1 MFHPVL
7 SLLVAG
13 SIHVGAELKAPSDL
27 AQIVL
32 EITEAL
38 PGSSTPLIETEA
50 APTVVDVPY
59 YYSDFTPI
67 AAPVVARLI
76 TYDWRSPVFRD
87 VP

>member
-7 SLLVAG
+7 TLLVAG
-13 SIHVGAELKAPSDL
+13 SIHAGADFKAPADV

-32 EITEAL
+32 ELTEAL
-38 PGSSTPLIETEA
+38 PGSVTPLLVAEGK
-50 APTVVDVPY
+50 PTVVDVPY
-59 YYSDFTPI
+59 YYSDFTPVPVRET
-67 AAPVVARLI
+67 APII

>member
-13 SIHVGAELKAPSDL
+13 SIHVGVELKAPADL

-32 EITEAL
+32 EITQAL
-38 PGSSTPLIETEA
+38 PGGTTRILETEA
-50 APTVVDVPY
+50 EPTVIDVPY

-67 AAPVVARLI
+67 AAPAVEPIV
-76 TYDWRSPVFRD
+76 TYDWRSPVIFD
-87 VP
+87 LP

>member
-7 SLLVAG
+7 TLLVAS
-13 SIHVGAELKAPSDL
+13 SIHGGADFGAPADI

-32 EITEAL
+32 DITEAL
-38 PGSSTPLIETEA
+38 PGSATPHLTAEA
-50 APTVVDVPY
+50 SPTVIDVPY

-67 AAPVVARLI
+67 AVPQTAPII
-76 TYDWRSPVFRD
+76 TYDWRSPVFFD

>member
-7 SLLVAG
+7 TLLVAG
-13 SIHVGAELKAPSDL
+13 TIHVGADLKAPADL

-38 PGSSTPLIETEA
+38 PGAATPLLQTEA
-50 APTVVDVPY
+50 EPTVIDVPY

-67 AAPVVARLI
+67 AAPAVEPIV
-76 TYDWRSPVFRD
+76 TYDWRSPVIFD
-87 VP
+87 LP

>member
-7 SLLVAG
+7 TLLVAG
-13 SIHVGAELKAPSDL
+13 SIHAGAEFKAPHDV

-32 EITEAL
+32 ELTEAL
-38 PGSSTPLIETEA
+38 PGSVTPLLVEEGV
-50 APTVVDVPY
+50 PTVVDVPY
-59 YYSDFTPI
+59 YYSDFTPV
-67 AAPVVARLI
+67 AVPQTAPLI

>member
-7 SLLVAG
+7 TLLVAG
-13 SIHVGAELKAPSDL
+13 TIHVGADLKAPADL

-38 PGSSTPLIETEA
+38 PGGTSSLIEIEA
-50 APTVVDVPY
+50 EPTVVDVPY

-67 AAPVVARLI
+67 AAPAVAQII
-76 TYDWRSPVFRD
+76 TYDWRSPVIFD
-87 VP
+87 LP

>member
-7 SLLVAG
+7 TLLVAG
-13 SIHVGAELKAPSDL
+13 SIHVGTELKVPSDL

-38 PGSSTPLIETEA
+38 PNAAVPLLDRQA

-59 YYSDFTPI
+59 YYSDLTPI
-67 AAPVVARLI
+67 AAPEVATII
-76 TYDWRSPVFRD
+76 TYDWRSPVIFD
-87 VP
+87 LP

>member
-7 SLLVAG
+7 TLLVAG
-13 SIHVGAELKAPSDL
+13 SIHVGTELKAPSDL

-38 PGSSTPLIETEA
+38 PSTGVPIFEIEA

-59 YYSDFTPI
+59 YYSDFTPV
-67 AAPVVARLI
+67 AAPEVATI
-76 TYDWRSPVFRD
+76 VTYDWRSPVIFD
-87 VP
+87 LP

>member
-7 SLLVAG
+7 TLLVAG
-13 SIHVGAELKAPSDL
+13 SIHVGADLKAPADL

-38 PGSSTPLIETEA
+38 PGGTAPLIETEGEA
-50 APTVVDVPY
+50 TVVDVPY

-67 AAPVVARLI
+67 AAPAVATI
-76 TYDWRSPVFRD
+76 VTYDWRSPVIFD
-87 VP
+87 LP

>member
-7 SLLVAG
+7 TLLVAG
-13 SIHVGAELKAPSDL
+13 SIHVGTEIKAPADL

-32 EITEAL
+32 EITEAM
-38 PGSSTPLIETEA
+38 PDGTPTLIELEA

-59 YYSDFTPI
+59 YYSDFTPL
-67 AAPVVARLI
+67 AAPVVATLV
-76 TYDWRSPVFRD
+76 TYDWRSPVFFD

>member
-13 SIHVGAELKAPSDL
+13 TIHVGADLKAPADL

-38 PGSSTPLIETEA
+38 PGAGTSLIDTA
-50 APTVVDVPY
+50 AEPTVIDVPY

-67 AAPVVARLI
+67 AAPAVAQII
-76 TYDWRSPVFRD
+76 TYDWRSPVIFD
-87 VP
+87 LP

>member
-7 SLLVAG
+7 TLLVAG
-13 SIHVGAELKAPSDL
+13 SIHVGADLKAPQDL

-38 PGSSTPLIETEA
+38 PGSPSTILELEA
-50 APTVVDVPY
+50 QPSVVDVPY

-67 AAPVVARLI
+67 AAPAVEPII
-76 TYDWRSPVFRD
+76 TYDWRSPVFFD

>member
-7 SLLVAG
+7 TLLVAG
-13 SIHVGAELKAPSDL
+13 TIHVGADLKAPADL

-38 PGSSTPLIETEA
+38 PGGTTPLIATEA
-50 APTVVDVPY
+50 EVTVIDVPY

-67 AAPVVARLI
+67 AAPAVAQI
-76 TYDWRSPVFRD
+76 VTYDWRSPVIFD
-87 VP
+87 LP

>member
-7 SLLVAG
+7 TLLVAG
-13 SIHVGAELKAPSDL
+13 SIHVGTELKVPSDL

-38 PGSSTPLIETEA
+38 PGGTAPLIEVEA
-50 APTVVDVPY
+50 ESTVVDVPY

-67 AAPVVARLI
+67 AAPAVAQI
-76 TYDWRSPVFRD
+76 VTYDWRSPVIFD
-87 VP
+87 LP

>member
-1 MFHPVL
+1 MFNPVL

-13 SIHVGAELKAPSDL
+13 SIHVGADLKAPADL

-38 PGSSTPLIETEA
+38 PGSVTPLLVAEPG
-50 APTVVDVPY
+50 PTVADVPY
-59 YYSDFTPI
+59 YYSDFTP
-67 AAPVVARLI
+67 VAVRETPPI
-76 TYDWRSPVFRD
+76 VTYDWRSPVFFD

>member
-7 SLLVAG
+7 TLLVAG
-13 SIHVGAELKAPSDL
+13 TIQAGADFRAPADV

-38 PGSSTPLIETEA
+38 PGSVTTLLIAEA
-50 APTVVDVPY
+50 EPTVADLPY
-59 YYSDFTPI
+59 YYSDFTPRPVRET
-67 AAPVVARLI
+67 APII
-76 TYDWRSPVFRD
+76 TYDWRSPVFFD

>member
-7 SLLVAG
+7 TLLIAG
-13 SIHVGAELKAPSDL
+13 SIHAGADFKARADI

-38 PGSSTPLIETEA
+38 PGSATPLLTAEA
-50 APTVVDVPY
+50 GPTVVDVPY
-59 YYSDFTPI
+59 YYSDFTPV
-67 AAPVVARLI
+67 AVRQTAPII
-76 TYDWRSPVFRD
+76 TYDWRSPVFFD

>member
-7 SLLVAG
+7 TLLVAG
-13 SIHVGAELKAPSDL
+13 SIHVGTEIKAPSDL

-38 PGSSTPLIETEA
+38 PDGTPTLIEREA

-59 YYSDFTPI
+59 YYSDFRPV
-67 AAPVVARLI
+67 AAPVVATLV
-76 TYDWRSPVFRD
+76 TYDWRSPVFFD